1 MPPKPNAVLTSA
13 TGEDQVGNG
22 ALFDP
27 EIDSG
32 RANGE
37 IGGEL
42 LNGPKLHDRLP
53 GLSFSLL
60 LPVGGCFEEQLL
72 TRRAIEPRLT
82 EERILNVV
90 EGLSNGHIAARTE
103 DEAIH

>member
-1 MPPKPNAVLTSA
+1 MGLSLSLIQPRFNNSRPESNTVLTST

-22 ALFDP
+22 ALFHP

-53 GLSFSLL
+53 G
-60 LPVGGCFEEQLL
+60 
-72 TRRAIEPRLT
+72 AILFVSPSSWGVL
-82 EERILNVV
+82 
-90 EGLSNGHIAARTE
+90 
-103 DEAIH
+103 